1 MNQPIP
7 IDQFVQSFGLF
18 DRSTPPSATRTAPSY
33 GPGVREPQE
42 TLQIRNPRASEGTT
56 TQTGAFYGFHTDTT
70 GGAGDGDIYLQGGTI
85 NGEAVDTSD
94 LKLYD
99 FGTDSWE
106 GTADQHL
113 YVGVTG
119 AFVVVDSVALPGF
132 TVSSVATP
140 AIGTPP
146 SDTFPA
152 VTGATSASSGTCY
165 VSLGVFTASGFL
177 PAASGNRIVG
187 LCITPPYSVS
197 VS

>member
-1 MNQPIP
+1 MKLDNPFLEVKPLQEGFLADVGFPVTGAEFRWNP
-7 IDQFVQSFGLF
+7 MVE
-18 DRSTPPSATRTAPSY
+18 TEAP
-33 GPGVREPQE
+33 EDPQ
-42 TLQIRNPRASEGTT
+42 QAAAAGS
-56 TQTGAFYGFHTDTT
+56 QTGAFYGFYTDTS

-85 NGEAVDTSD
+85 NGVAVATSSM
-94 LKLYD
+94 KLYD

-132 TVSSVATP
+132 TASSVASP

-152 VTGATSASSGTCY
+152 VTGATAASNGTCY

-197 VS
+197 AS